1 MQFVMPTS
9 LGSRLTALRG
19 RLARSP
25 LALMSAAAATA
36 ALAAA
41 LALVLTLGTAHGANF
56 TVSSTADGIDM
67 FPGDGNCHSPGFPIP
82 GPCTL
87 RAAIMEA
94 NALDGDDTIT
104 LPPGTY
110 FLTNAGTGENAGGTG
125 DLDIADF
132 GNKLT
137 ITGAG
142 AATTIINGGGIDRVI
157 QVLGLT
163 TLELSSVT
171 ITNGD
176 TTSSGGGIFNRGT
189 LTLTNST
196 VSGNTAD
203 GAGGG
208 ITNFDM
214 GTATLTNV
222 TVSVNTTGGSAGGI
236 FNSGTLTLTNS
247 TISGN
252 TAAQGGGIENRG
264 TLTLTNS
271 TVTGNMSLAGGGGI
285 LNLSGTLTLTNST
298 VSGNTADGAGG
309 GISNSGEATLTNSTV
324 SGNAAAFDSGGILHL
339 DGPLTLKNS
348 IIAGNSAPDCDG
360 LAVTS
365 LGNNID
371 GDSTCNLAGPD
382 DQPGVDPLL
391 GPLADNGGPTQ
402 TQALLAGSPAIN
414 AGDDTA
420 ALAIDQRGFPRVG
433 VSDIGAFEFQG
444 PVGVDADGDGFDS
457 IASGGSDCDD
467 TNSTIFPGASE
478 TPYDGIDQDCD
489 GSDLADVDGD
499 GFDADQAT
507 GGTPDCDDTDAT
519 IFPGATEILD
529 DGIDQDCDGEDAISD
544 PEAVP
549 TVTFSLVG
557 GFNALVF
564 PGADDTPIDDVA
576 TAIGSIT
583 DAIFRFDADR
593 QSWLVYRPDVVV
605 PGLNTLAT
613 ANQRDVLFVRLP
625 AGAEA
630 ALSWDDALSA
640 GPVSVALPPGFTFV
654 GFTGAADTALA
665 DLLAPLPAEVSAVFR
680 YDAAT
685 QGYDIFRRGQPAFLS
700 TVTTVDRLDGLFL
713 VNSTADTVT
722 LAWEQVAGGGP

>member
-1 MQFVMPTS
+1 
-9 LGSRLTALRG
+9 
-19 RLARSP
+19 
-25 LALMSAAAATA
+25 
-36 ALAAA
+36 
-41 LALVLTLGTAHGANF
+41 
-56 TVSSTADGIDM
+56 
-67 FPGDGNCHSPGFPIP
+67 
-82 GPCTL
+82 
-87 RAAIMEA
+87 MEA

-176 TTSSGGGIFNRGT
+176 TTSSGGGIFNR
-189 LTLTNST
+189 
-196 VSGNTAD
+196 
-203 GAGGG
+203 
-208 ITNFDM
+208 
-214 GTATLTNV
+214 
-222 TVSVNTTGGSAGGI
+222 
-236 FNSGTLTLTNS
+236 
-247 TISGN
+247 
-252 TAAQGGGIENRG
+252 
-264 TLTLTNS
+264 
-271 TVTGNMSLAGGGGI
+271 
-285 LNLSGTLTLTNST
+285 GTLTLTNST

>member
-67 FPGDGNCHSPGFPIP
+67 FPGDGNYHSPGFPIP

-208 ITNFDM
+208 D
-214 GTATLTNV
+214 
-222 TVSVNTTGGSAGGI
+222 
-236 FNSGTLTLTNS
+236 
-247 TISGN
+247 
-252 TAAQGGGIENRG
+252 
-264 TLTLTNS
+264 
-271 TVTGNMSLAGGGGI
+271 
-285 LNLSGTLTLTNST
+285 
-298 VSGNTADGAGG
+298 
-309 GISNSGEATLTNSTV
+309 
-324 SGNAAAFDSGGILHL
+324 
-339 DGPLTLKNS
+339 
-348 IIAGNSAPDCDG
+348 
-360 LAVTS
+360 
-365 LGNNID
+365 
-371 GDSTCNLAGPD
+371 
-382 DQPGVDPLL
+382 
-391 GPLADNGGPTQ
+391 
-402 TQALLAGSPAIN
+402 
-414 AGDDTA
+414 
-420 ALAIDQRGFPRVG
+420 
-433 VSDIGAFEFQG
+433 
-444 PVGVDADGDGFDS
+444 
-457 IASGGSDCDD
+457 
-467 TNSTIFPGASE
+467 
-478 TPYDGIDQDCD
+478 Y
-489 GSDLADVDGD
+489 
-499 GFDADQAT
+499 
-507 GGTPDCDDTDAT
+507 
-519 IFPGATEILD
+519 
-529 DGIDQDCDGEDAISD
+529 
-544 PEAVP
+544 
-549 TVTFSLVG
+549 
-557 GFNALVF
+557 
-564 PGADDTPIDDVA
+564 
-576 TAIGSIT
+576 
-583 DAIFRFDADR
+583 
-593 QSWLVYRPDVVV
+593 
-605 PGLNTLAT
+605 
-613 ANQRDVLFVRLP
+613 
-625 AGAEA
+625 
-630 ALSWDDALSA
+630 
-640 GPVSVALPPGFTFV
+640 
-654 GFTGAADTALA
+654 
-665 DLLAPLPAEVSAVFR
+665 
-680 YDAAT
+680 
-685 QGYDIFRRGQPAFLS
+685 
-700 TVTTVDRLDGLFL
+700 
-713 VNSTADTVT
+713 
-722 LAWEQVAGGGP
+722 

>member
-1 MQFVMPTS
+1 MRFVMPTS

-208 ITNFDM
+208 I
-214 GTATLTNV
+214 
-222 TVSVNTTGGSAGGI
+222 S
-236 FNSGTLTLTNS
+236 NSGEATLTNS
-247 TISGN
+247 TVSGN

-348 IIAGNSAPDCDG
+348 IIAGNSAPNCDG

>member
-1 MQFVMPTS
+1 MRFVMPTS

-208 ITNFDM
+208 I
-214 GTATLTNV
+214 
-222 TVSVNTTGGSAGGI
+222 S
-236 FNSGTLTLTNS
+236 NSGEATLTNS
-247 TISGN
+247 TVSGN

-665 DLLAPLPAEVSAVFR
+665 DLLALLPAEVSAVFR

-722 LAWEQVAGGGP
+722 LAWEQVTGGGP